1 LSGRS
6 IIEGDVT
13 EVYAMDALEVAE
25 QEFTS
30 SIVELEDGLDGE
42 LAEGSFVIRQGQRTG
57 VT

>member
-42 LAEGSFVIRQGQRTG
+42 TSRRQLRD
-57 VT
+57 